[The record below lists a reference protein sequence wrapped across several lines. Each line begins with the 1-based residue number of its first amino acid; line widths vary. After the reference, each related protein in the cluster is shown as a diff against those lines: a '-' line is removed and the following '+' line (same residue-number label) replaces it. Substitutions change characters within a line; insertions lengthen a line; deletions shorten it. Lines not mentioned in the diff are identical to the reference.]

1 MQTKTYMV
9 DEEAGNMISPT
20 NDWDKEA
27 KRMTILFNDRLI
39 ARDEAR
45 VDVEDRGYQFGDGV
59 YEVIRVY
66 GGHPFCLEEHL
77 DRLERSAREI
87 RMPLPYSREKTE
99 HLLLQLI
106 EADHLKEGYLY
117 VQITRGAA
125 PRDHA
130 FPSKSEPVLTA
141 YTVESPRPT
150 DLMKNGIRAIT
161 QEDIRWLRCDIKSL
175 NLLGAVL
182 AKQAAVDAGAQEAIL
197 HRNGTVTEGSATN
210 VFIVKDNTLWTHP
223 ANHLIL
229 HGITRAVT
237 LKLAEKEGITVREEA
252 FSLED
257 LRSADEV
264 FITSTTKEIVPVVAV
279 DGIPVGT
286 GQPGWVT
293 RKLQQAFEQKIGVSV

>member
-1 MQTKTYMV
+1 
-9 DEEAGNMISPT
+9 
-20 NDWDKEA
+20 
-27 KRMTILFNDRLI
+27 MTILFNDKLI

-66 GGHPFCLEEHL
+66 GGQLFCLDEHL
-77 DRLERSAREI
+77 DRLERSAQEI
-87 RMPLPYSREKTE
+87 RLPLPYSREQAKR
-99 HLLLQLI
+99 LLLQLI
-106 EADHLKEGYLY
+106 EANQLKDGYVY
-117 VQITRGAA
+117 VQITRGTA

-130 FPSKSEPVLTA
+130 FPTKSEPVLTA
-141 YTVESPRPT
+141 YTVEAERPT
-150 DLMKNGIRAIT
+150 ELMKNGIRAIT

-210 VFIVKDNTLWTHP
+210 VFIVKNGIMWTHP

-237 LKLAEKEGITVREEA
+237 LKLAEKEGIPVREEA
-252 FSLED
+252 FSLEA

-264 FITSTTKEIVPVVAV
+264 FITSTTKEIVPVVEV
-279 DGIPVGT
+279 DGIPVSM

-293 RKLQQAFEQKIGVSV
+293 RKLQQAFEQKIGVTV

>member
-1 MQTKTYMV
+1 
-9 DEEAGNMISPT
+9 
-20 NDWDKEA
+20 
-27 KRMTILFNDRLI
+27 MTILFNDQLI

-117 VQITRGAA
+117 VQITRGVA

-141 YTVESPRPT
+141 YAVESQRPT

-237 LKLAEKEGITVREEA
+237 LKLAEKEGIPVREEA

-286 GQPGWVT
+286 GQPGLVT